1 MRTYSLLGYYG
12 GKAGPL
18 GAWIAGQLPAH
29 EIYVEP
35 FGGMGGVL
43 MRKRPSRVEVYNDL
57 AGDLVN
63 LFRVVREQ
71 PEALR
76 EALALTPYARRE
88 HAACVRNWQPER
100 VDQVE
105 RARRTYTHLA
115 QSRDGALVSKSFSFG
130 GAAYKGSVADTF
142 VNGQCRIPEVCG
154 RLRTV
159 LLENADWQAICR
171 QHDGP
176 STLFYLDPPYVRS
189 TRTANDGYAHEMT
202 DAQHHELI
210 AWCLRAEGCIL
221 LSGYDSELY
230 APLLAAGWHRRRLK
244 VSNHASASRQRKAG
258 SAGRTEC
265 LWLNPLAAAATPTL
279 FCTPAP

>member
-1 MRTYSLLGYYG
+1 MKSLLGYYG
-12 GKAGPL
+12 GKAGPV
-18 GAWIAGQLPAH
+18 GAWITSQLPPH
-29 EIYVEP
+29 DIYVEP
-35 FGGMGGVL
+35 FGGMCGIL
-43 MRKRPSRVEVYNDL
+43 MQKRPSRVEVYNDL
-57 AGDLVN
+57 SGDLVN

-76 EALALTPYARRE
+76 EALALTPYARKE
-88 HAACVRNWQPER
+88 HAAAVRNWQPER
-100 VDQVE
+100 VDHIE

-159 LLENADWQAICR
+159 LLECCDWQSICR

-176 STLFYLDPPYVRS
+176 DTLFYLDPPYVRS

-202 DAQHHELI
+202 DAQHQELI
-210 AWCLRAEGCIL
+210 GWCLRATGSIL
-221 LSGYDSELY
+221 LSGYDSDLY
-230 APLLAAGWHRRRLK
+230 EPLLAAGWHRRRMK
-244 VSNHASASRQRKAG
+244 VASHASAARQRKSG
-258 SAGRTEC
+258 NAGRTEC
-265 LWLNPLAAAATPTL
+265 LWLNARAAAATPTL
-279 FCTPAP
+279 FCPTA